1 MRTFLFLLL
10 LAALAASAFAEEGEE
25 SPRRQVIDL
34 KTLDIEGRVPDP
46 STLFIRERNFG
57 ALYELFPLRRTLA
70 EDWLQ
75 PIVKERF
82 ERLTLDLV
90 DRKER

>member
-1 MRTFLFLLL
+1 MRLLIAFV
-10 LAALAASAFAEEGEE
+10 LAGILAGAVLAGEKEEP
-25 SPRRQVIDL
+25 PRRQIL
-34 KTLDIEGRVPDP
+34 NLETLDIEGRVPDP

-57 ALYELFPLRRTLA
+57 SLYELFPLRRKLA

-82 ERLTLDLV
+82 ERATLDLV

>member
-1 MRTFLFLLL
+1 MRPFLIVLLMSL
-10 LAALAASAFAEEGEE
+10 LASIVFAGETEEP
-25 SPRRQVIDL
+25 PRRQLIDL
-34 KTLDIEGRVPDP
+34 KTLDIEGHVPDP

-57 ALYELFPLRRTLA
+57 DLYELFPLRRKLA

-82 ERLTLDLV
+82 ERFTLDLV